1 MKENVYYSLRSGL
14 IFDKYKSCYFEKV
27 NYLESEINKSIC
39 ETYNSYIEESP
50 IDTYIKFKTEPKL
63 FTKMIIDESVQNI
76 IRKLIK
82 MFYGGCNEKI

>member
-1 MKENVYYSLRSGL
+1 MKENVYYSLQSGL

-63 FTKMIIDESVQNI
+63 FTKIIIDENVQGI
-76 IRKLIK
+76 IKKLIK
-82 MFYGGCNEKI
+82 MFYGE

>member
-1 MKENVYYSLRSGL
+1 MKESVYYSLQSGL

-39 ETYNSYIEESP
+39 KTYNSYIEESP
-50 IDTYIKFKTEPKL
+50 IDIYIKFKTEPKL

-82 MFYGGCNEKI
+82 MFYGECNEKI